1 MNGVRASL
9 GGAFAFLVAC
19 AMPVLAAA
27 EPCAAPSELLASSDA
42 LRHVARAAID
52 RKSIR
57 VLVVGSASST
67 TGGTTTQAAGYPA
80 RMEAALAAKLPGVAI
95 TVQTRGGRG
104 MTAAELAPLI
114 QDGLA
119 EFHPDLVI
127 WQTGTVDAV
136 RGIDPDQFAATLEA
150 GLYKAAAAGTDL
162 MLIDQQFSRA
172 ARASLNFA
180 PYRAAMEA
188 AAAGTD
194 ATFFRRYDLMRH
206 WAEAGQIDLE
216 RAARID
222 WQKTADL
229 LHGCLGKALAASIL
243 DGMRQTR

>member
-1 MNGVRASL
+1 MNGVRAWL
-9 GGAFAFLVAC
+9 GGALALLVFGAST
-19 AMPVLAAA
+19 MPAAS
-27 EPCAAPSELLASSDA
+27 EPCAAPPELLSSSDA
-42 LRHVARAAID
+42 LRYVARAAID

-57 VLVVGSASST
+57 ILVVGSASST
-67 TGGTTTQAAGYPA
+67 LGGTTSQAAGYPA
-80 RMEAALAAKLPGVAI
+80 RMEAALAAKLPGVTI

-104 MTAAELAPLI
+104 LTAADLAPLI

-119 EFHPDLVI
+119 EFLPDLVI

-136 RGIDPDQFAATLEA
+136 RGLDPDQFAAALEA
-150 GLYKAAAAGTDL
+150 GLGKAAAAGTDL

-194 ATFFRRYDLMRH
+194 ASFFRRYDLMRH

-216 RAARID
+216 RAPRAD

>member
-1 MNGVRASL
+1 MNGVRAWL
-9 GGAFAFLVAC
+9 GGALALLVIGASTT
-19 AMPVLAAA
+19 PAAT
-27 EPCAAPSELLASSDA
+27 EPCAAPSELLSSSDA
-42 LRHVARAAID
+42 LRHVARAATD

-67 TGGTTTQAAGYPA
+67 LGGTTSQAAGYPA
-80 RMEAALAAKLPGVAI
+80 RLEAALAAKLPGVAI

-104 MTAAELAPLI
+104 MTASDMAPLI

-119 EFHPDLVI
+119 EFLPDLVI

-136 RGIDPDQFAATLEA
+136 RGLDPDQFAAALEA
-150 GLYKAAAAGTDL
+150 GLAKAAAAGTDL
-162 MLIDQQFSRA
+162 MLMDQQFSRA

-194 ATFFRRYDLMRH
+194 ASFFPRYDLMRH

-216 RAARID
+216 RAARPE
-222 WQKTADL
+222 WRKTADL

-243 DGMRQTR
+243 DGMRQAR